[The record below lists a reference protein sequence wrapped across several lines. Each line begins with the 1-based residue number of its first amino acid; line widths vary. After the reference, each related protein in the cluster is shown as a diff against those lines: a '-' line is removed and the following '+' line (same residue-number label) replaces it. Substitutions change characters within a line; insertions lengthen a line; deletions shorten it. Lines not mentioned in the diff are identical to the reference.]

1 MCCKTCAA
9 SSSVAECKQMLE
21 INGELFRRI
30 PRRLNRDGRLR
41 EGDQLLAI
49 DGQPLD
55 ISHQQAI
62 HILQNSQG
70 PVEIV
75 VARGPIPPAAG
86 AAPEAVDAEGGAAE
100 GVIETHE
107 SNNQLNLPPDQA
119 VSVSVEDLGT
129 SQGEKA
135 DMVLN
140 ADWTQLEVIDLI
152 NDGTGLGFGIIG
164 GRSTGVVV
172 KTILPGGVADLEG
185 HLRSGDHILQIGDVN
200 VRGMSS
206 EQVALVLRQSGSHV
220 RLIVARSILEPPPY
234 QIPNAPII
242 PTEQL
247 DEHIAHINLLM
258 EQSEAR
264 AAMDELALQ
273 QLQMYPHLSSIMGQ
287 VQVHHQPYDPQDMPE
302 MEVFEVDLI
311 KDTRGLGITIAG
323 YVGGDNSPDEVSG
336 IFVKSISPGSAA
348 AQDGRI
354 HVNDQIIEV
363 DGRSLQGY
371 TNHQAVEVLRNTG
384 QSVLLCLVRFQHG
397 PKYEKLQQYLAQAN
411 QNSSAMA
418 GQDMPAVSNPTY
430 ELENGQVD
438 LEDVTVTD
446 AEDDYSGEL
455 RSDVEAAIKSCWE
468 RIVGPDC
475 EVVIAQ
481 LSKFKE
487 GGGLGIS
494 LEGTVDVENGQE
506 VRPHHYIGSIRP
518 DGPVGLNGRLKTN
531 DELLEVNGKRLLGL
545 NHVSVVEILKH
556 SPQHVRLVCAR
567 RKSPPQAD
575 PFPAPPSSVPAAPFI
590 PSASFQ
596 DGVGSTIPG
605 TERLIKAKSEQALS
619 TSDSA
624 PATSSLNKAK
634 SRSLEPLTGLAMWSS
649 EPVVIELEKGDRG
662 LGFSI
667 LDYQDPMNPNETVI
681 VIRSLV
687 PGGVAQQD
695 GRLVPGDRL
704 VFVNNTYLEQASLDE
719 AAQALKGA
727 PKGIVRIGVAKPL
740 PLSDSPFRREQ
751 QFSFG
756 AQNHQVSETTPFPSA
771 LVSELTSVLKNHV
784 GTSAGHTSEESRSGG
799 VSPSIVQGHILVGSW
814 DSSSSDT
821 DIKTNRGSMMQ
832 RKDSFYESDEDL
844 RTPRRTSPRKQ
855 KMEPEE
861 MPPSY
866 ESAVEVSEKT
876 TATALMSSDVK
887 PPLPPPPLQPK
898 SSPSERPAAYASSYE
913 NVPKVEQ
920 DLIFNMLQ
928 SVKTESL
935 APLPSY
941 EEAVLG
947 FGETDSTSEAPPVPP
962 RAEFQENT
970 VTHLLTVDVGHAPA
984 AAEEFRLSDLEPEQP
999 LSSPDSPHPLMDTS
1013 SPPSSAVQTVSGGRV
1028 GRARGPPPPLP
1039 PKPRLPK
1046 PIPGKQDATPPLP
1059 ATSPPPPQAVPPISP
1074 PVFPSTPPL
1083 RPAPSSPRHDPE
1095 SRLGGRIYHYKS
1107 ASQDSSA
1114 SSSSD
1119 HAVASA
1125 AAALGG
1131 AASDLRNLSSPP
1143 ASPRTASPRLSPMGS
1158 PLLRRSEGVSS
1169 DLEKTI
1175 KVSKGSDQLGVT
1187 VETVDRGVNGCLVK
1201 TITKGG
1207 AVDKDGHLQVG
1218 DYIVSIN
1225 NESLRHITNAQARA
1239 ILRRTSLLSTD
1250 ISITYIPG
1258 SSVPTHGSMT
1268 PRVWNQVL
1276 PM

>member
-1 MCCKTCAA
+1 MSLVTDAETAAEYLERLQSRLWEIGDHSRDDDIASIICMLDSPLFKRLLTLEESMLDLNQLSKTQPLTEDSFDFSPTGELLLAEGYAGHDVSAA
-9 SSSVAECKQMLE
+9 STLSLRAPFSGPGSAISTHSYNIEFQRSLERAAKGREMETINLYKPENTSLGFSVIGLKDEEK
-21 INGELFRRI
+21 GELGI
-30 PRRLNRDGRLR
+30 YVQDIQPAGIAAQDGRLR

-751 QFSFG
+751 Q
-756 AQNHQVSETTPFPSA
+756 
-771 LVSELTSVLKNHV
+771 
-784 GTSAGHTSEESRSGG
+784 
-799 VSPSIVQGHILVGSW
+799 
-814 DSSSSDT
+814 
-821 DIKTNRGSMMQ
+821 
-832 RKDSFYESDEDL
+832 
-844 RTPRRTSPRKQ
+844 
-855 KMEPEE
+855 
-861 MPPSY
+861 
-866 ESAVEVSEKT
+866 
-876 TATALMSSDVK
+876 
-887 PPLPPPPLQPK
+887 
-898 SSPSERPAAYASSYE
+898 
-913 NVPKVEQ
+913 
-920 DLIFNMLQ
+920 
-928 SVKTESL
+928 
-935 APLPSY
+935 
-941 EEAVLG
+941 
-947 FGETDSTSEAPPVPP
+947 
-962 RAEFQENT
+962 
-970 VTHLLTVDVGHAPA
+970 
-984 AAEEFRLSDLEPEQP
+984 
-999 LSSPDSPHPLMDTS
+999 
-1013 SPPSSAVQTVSGGRV
+1013 
-1028 GRARGPPPPLP
+1028 
-1039 PKPRLPK
+1039 
-1046 PIPGKQDATPPLP
+1046 DATPPLP